1 MFLLFR
7 LFLLARCSLQ
17 TVSFLLSIRRSH
29 LCCLSGGDRMS
40 PPFSIAPHK
49 EEERSMEASSEHWNS
64 RDYLHMLH
72 QFLTVGEALLEQ
84 GHDVCHPLCLEVPQI
99 TFQQAYLG

>member
-1 MFLLFR
+1 
-7 LFLLARCSLQ
+7 
-17 TVSFLLSIRRSH
+17 
-29 LCCLSGGDRMS
+29 
-40 PPFSIAPHK
+40 
-49 EEERSMEASSEHWNS
+49 MEASSEHWNS